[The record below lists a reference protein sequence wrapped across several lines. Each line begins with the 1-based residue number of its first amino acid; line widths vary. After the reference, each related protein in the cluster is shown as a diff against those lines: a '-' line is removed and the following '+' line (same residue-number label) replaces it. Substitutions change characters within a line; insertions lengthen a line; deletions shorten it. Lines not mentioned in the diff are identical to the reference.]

1 MNRGLLRK
9 AWLET
14 WTVTVLC
21 GLGVMLI
28 EAVEGYTLVTLQSEV
43 SKMLSMLP
51 GLEKLVRM
59 LVGADRTL
67 GQLGPDAFPA
77 IAWAHPL
84 ALVLI
89 WTHAVTICTRVP
101 AGEVDRGSID
111 VLLGLPVSRWQ
122 LQVHESF
129 AWVVSGAV
137 LLLMFVAGNRFGNA
151 LAHGPRIE
159 PGRLAMLAGNLFCL
173 YIAVGGLAWLVSA
186 LSDRRGRA
194 ASVVVAFVLFSFLL
208 SYLAPFWNVA
218 EQLSFL
224 SVLHYYV
231 PLTVLREGLCPVRD
245 MLVLSGLGAAL
256 WTAGGIVFASRDLST
271 L

>member
-1 MNRGLLRK
+1 MNGGLLKK

-21 GLGVMLI
+21 GLGLLLLEV
-28 EAVEGYTLVTLQSEV
+28 VEGYTLVTLQSEV
-43 SKMLSMLP
+43 STIIAQFP
-51 GLEKLVRM
+51 FLEKLLRI
-59 LVGADRTL
+59 LVGADRTF
-67 GQLGPDAFPA
+67 GQWGPDALPA

-84 ALVLI
+84 ALVLL
-89 WTHAVTICTRVP
+89 WTHAVTVCTRVP

-122 LQVHESF
+122 LQVNETF
-129 AWVVSGAV
+129 AWLVSAAV
-137 LLLMFVAGNRFGNA
+137 LLLMFVAGNRLGNA
-151 LAHGPRIE
+151 LAHGPPVE
-159 PGRLAMLAGNLFCL
+159 LWRLAALAGNLFCL
-173 YIAVGGLAWLVSA
+173 YIAVGAAAWLVSA

-218 EQLSFL
+218 ERLSPL
-224 SVLHYYV
+224 SLLHYYV
-231 PLTVLREGLCPVRD
+231 PLKVLREGLCPVRD
-245 MLVLSGLGAAL
+245 MLVLCGLATVL
-256 WTAGGIVFASRDLST
+256 WTAGGIVFARRSLST